1 MNSSHCESGLFCYCN
16 LGVSVECVSQCLQYP
31 KAYVVMK

>member
-1 MNSSHCESGLFCYCN
+1 MKGVLTFCYCN
-16 LGVSVECVSQCLQYP
+16 LGVSAECVSRCLQYP